1 MSALESGEIHL
12 SSFIE
17 TYKQMQPSMHKDLAS
32 EKIDINALTYSLTR
46 IPRCFFY
53 AETLLLGQHPSDFHE
68 KYFDISLWQNKS
80 APDRRRQ
87 VLYNRDLKT
96 IITFLTSDSDIDDII
111 NILIAFQIEWQKIGK
126 ILSVNEAEL
135 IENENFE
142 LLGIDESDWKKL
154 KIILGNK
161 WKDRLRTTKNIK
173 DINIK
178 LVSHSDDQYR
188 RTVTSWWNSISDKS
202 LYMDFSNLPVY
213 FVSSNLHSLVNII
226 GRYVIQKEND
236 IFYYIHQKHPDLEKE
251 WQSVKDGNN
260 QIRITDFLYYI
271 SAQYFRSHS
280 AELSKKIKYENGL
293 GVKRIPSTNELLC
306 DAQIIPVKIFSKLP
320 EIDPALTIKNI
331 EKISKSNAVII
342 NIDYPLGFAAYY
354 IFKNILTQQKN
365 LKGLYFIGK
374 AAILSGEIGDMQ
386 IPSSI
391 FDERTGNI
399 FQINNCFNNDFPII
413 SKQSQVFLNQ
423 KSICVHSPYLEND
436 IQLKGYIETGFNII
450 EMESGPLLTSIA
462 EWQTNKEIPQ
472 NIIYNVGKL
481 PFDYGIINYASDNP
495 LSKTLGEGPMAIRG
509 IEPTYL
515 ATISTIQRILDLESI

>member
-12 SSFIE
+12 SHLVE
-17 TYKQMQPSMHKDLAS
+17 TYKQMQSSMHKGFAL
-32 EKIDINALTYSLTR
+32 EKVDINALTYSLTR

-53 AETLLLGQHPSDFHE
+53 AETLLLGQHISDFQD
-68 KYFDISLWQNKS
+68 KYFDVTSWQNKV

-96 IITFLTSDSDIDDII
+96 IITLLTSDSDIDDII

-126 ILSVNEAEL
+126 ILSDNEIDL
-135 IENENFE
+135 VENENFK
-142 LLGIDESDWKKL
+142 LLGINESDWKKL

-161 WKDRLRTTKNIK
+161 WKDRLLATKNIK
-173 DINIK
+173 DINII
-178 LVSHSDDQYR
+178 LVSHSDDKYR
-188 RTVTSWWNSISDKS
+188 QTVSSWWNNIFVKS
-202 LYMDFSNLPVY
+202 FYLDFPNLPVY
-213 FVSSNLHSLVNII
+213 FISSNLHSLVNII
-226 GRYVIQKEND
+226 GRYVIQKEDD

-260 QIRITDFLYYI
+260 QLRITDFLYYI
-271 SAQYFRSHS
+271 SAQYFRSHPIDF
-280 AELSKKIKYENGL
+280 AKKTEYENGL
-293 GVKRIPSTNELLC
+293 GIKRIQSANELLC
-306 DAQIIPVKIFSKLP
+306 NAQIIPVSIFSKLP

-354 IFKNILTQQKN
+354 IFKEILTKQKN

-374 AAILSGEIGDMQ
+374 AAILSGEIGDIQ
-386 IPSSI
+386 IPSSV

-399 FQINNCFNNDFPII
+399 FQINNCFNNDFPLI
-413 SKQSQVFLNQ
+413 SKQSRVFLNQ

-436 IQLKGYIETGFNII
+436 NQLKGYTEAGFNII
-450 EMESGPLLTSIA
+450 EMESGPLLTSIS

-472 NIIYNVGKL
+472 NIICNVGKL

-495 LSKTLGEGPMAIRG
+495 LVENLGEGPMAIRG
-509 IEPTYL
+509 VEPTYL